1 MCNIVLGV
9 SKASCVVVPK
19 AAGIGLG
26 LLCSFPGSDA
36 SGTVC
41 VLGGGGEGRGVGVH
55 SKGRSSLFLE
65 IFQTIESSFPCG
77 P

>member
-1 MCNIVLGV
+1 MCNVVLGV
-9 SKASCVVVPK
+9 STASCVVVPE

-41 VLGGGGEGRGVGVH
+41 VRGGRGGG
-55 SKGRSSLFLE
+55 
-65 IFQTIESSFPCG
+65 
-77 P
+77 

>member
-26 LLCSFPGSDA
+26 LLCSFPGCDA

-41 VLGGGGEGRGVGVH
+41 VLGGGGGE
-55 SKGRSSLFLE
+55 RSGGA
-65 IFQTIESSFPCG
+65 Q
-77 P
+77 